1 MICIH
6 DADGLQ
12 WVQQVQSEQVLYLLF
27 ENNSLNSTPLQN
39 GPRSTRFT
47 H

>member
-1 MICIH
+1 MIYIH

-12 WVQQVQSEQVLYLLF
+12 WIQEVQSEQVLYLLF
-27 ENNSLNSTPLQN
+27 ENIPLNSTPLQN
-39 GPRSTRFT
+39 GPRSNRFT